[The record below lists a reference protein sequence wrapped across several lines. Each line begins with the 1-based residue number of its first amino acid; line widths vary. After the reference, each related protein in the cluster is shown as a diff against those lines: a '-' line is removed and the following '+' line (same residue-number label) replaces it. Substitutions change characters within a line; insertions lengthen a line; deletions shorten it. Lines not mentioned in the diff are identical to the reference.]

1 MKKKIIYKVT
11 TKYSIEIE
19 VENINKKK
27 LIEEYSLF
35 EQSINI
41 DNVNFSYDDNKR
53 ILSDIHQC
61 IKKGVKNLGK

>member
-1 MKKKIIYKVT
+1 MKLKLKILI
-11 TKYSIEIE
+11 
-19 VENINKKK
+19 KKK